1 MAKDYVLEK
10 RKFVIAG
17 TAICISCL
25 HCSYL
30 HDAAFLFA
38 DIYG

>member
-10 RKFVIAG
+10 RKFVIG
-17 TAICISCL
+17 G
-25 HCSYL
+25 SYL